1 MNIYIYIYIYSIYFL
16 LNIGKFQPAT
26 LPEGNGYQII
36 NPKVVDIAVGSF
48 HSCAVLDNGGMK
60 CWGYGRNG
68 QLGQGDLDI
77 DLSHTKPAKLLLKM
91 KDWVVATQILCI
103 FTPKIGEMI

>member
-1 MNIYIYIYIYSIYFL
+1 MKIVSPIEHGEI
-16 LNIGKFQPAT
+16 PASYVDSFT
-26 LPEGNGYQII
+26 RGVTINKKI

-68 QLGQGDLDI
+68 QLGQGDVSGGKIQLESTFSTFP
-77 DLSHTKPAKLLLKM
+77 LAVKNEGLY
-91 KDWVVATQILCI
+91 ILI
-103 FTPKIGEMI
+103 K